1 MTIPEFADAWDVSPR
16 TVERYVQQGGLPR
29 VKESG
34 RVLVRYPDAV
44 HWMQRHIAQS
54 VRRASPGMSRDEVRT
69 RTHAVWA
76 EMNDETNFDV
86 MDDE

>member
-1 MTIPEFADAWDVSPR
+1 MSSRVDCH
-16 TVERYVQQGGLPR
+16 

-34 RVLVRYPDAV
+34 RVLVRYPDAAQ
-44 HWMQRHIAQS
+44 WMQRHIIAQS
-54 VRRASPGMSRDEVRT
+54 VRKANSGMSRDEVRT

-76 EMNDETNFDV
+76 EMNDETNFDI